1 MLLVIP
7 DLLGPAQTRECR
19 DALAQA
25 DWVDGR
31 GTAGHAAL
39 KAKRNLQLAADDPL
53 ARQLG
58 ERILQALT
66 AHPAFMS
73 ATLPLRV
80 LPPRFNRYEDG
91 GRYGFHIDNAVM
103 NVPGAA
109 PRIRTDVSSTLFF
122 SDPDEYDGG
131 ELVIDD
137 TFGEHR
143 VKLPAG
149 DLVLYPGTSVHRV
162 LPVTRGERLAGYFWI
177 QSMVR
182 GDDRRRLLYDMDNH
196 LRDLRSRHGAA
207 DPALV
212 GLSGTYHNL
221 LRMWLEI

>member
-7 DLLGPAQTRECR
+7 DLLDPAQTRECR
-19 DALAQA
+19 DALARA

-80 LPPRFNRYEDG
+80 LPPRFNRYEGG

-131 ELVIDD
+131 ELVIQD
-137 TFGEHR
+137 TYGEQR
-143 VKLPAG
+143 IKLPAG
-149 DLVLYPGTSVHRV
+149 HLVVYPGTSLHQVT
-162 LPVTRGERLAGYFWI
+162 PVTRGARLASFFWTQSLVRDDAQRSLLYRMDQAI
-177 QSMVR
+177 QSLTAKGGR
-182 GDDRRRLLYDMDNH
+182 DDEV
-196 LRDLRSRHGAA
+196 AA
-207 DPALV
+207 LIGV
-212 GLSGTYHNL
+212 YHNL
-221 LRMWLEI
+221 LRQWSET